1 MEKLDHLHEPV
12 LAYARKDFALL
23 KENMTIRAALE
34 EIRQHGVG
42 ERIIYFYV
50 TDERGR
56 LVGVVPTRRLLTA
69 PHNKHLSEIMI
80 TAVITIPSTATVFE
94 ACEYFA
100 VYKFLAFPVVD
111 QQLHMIGVVDVNL
124 FTEEVTDFAEREQSE
139 AVFESIGFRIN
150 QVRDAAPTKA
160 FRYRFPWLLATIGSG
175 SICAILAGA
184 FEATL
189 AQSLVIAFFMA
200 LVLGLGESVSMQ
212 SMTVTVQALRVTKP
226 TLRWY
231 LTTLRRE
238 AGTALLL
245 GAASGIVVGVI
256 VTLWRGVGLP
266 ALVIGASI
274 LLSLFMAC
282 VLGLTIPWLLH
293 VLKLDP
299 KIAAGPVTLAL
310 ADLATLLFYLTMASW
325 VL

>member
-1 MEKLDHLHEPV
+1 MKKLDHLHEPV

-23 KENMTIRAALE
+23 KENMTVRAALE

-56 LVGVVPTRRLLTA
+56 LMGVVPTRRLLTA
-69 PHNKHLSEIMI
+69 PPDKRLSEIMI
-80 TAVITIPSTATVFE
+80 TAVITIPATATVFE

-100 VYKFLAFPVVD
+100 VHKFLAFPVVD
-111 QQLHMIGVVDVNL
+111 EQLHMIGVVDVSL
-124 FTEEVTDFAEREQSE
+124 FTEEVTDFAERKQSE

-212 SMTVTVQALRVTKP
+212 SMTVAIQALRVTKP

-231 LTTLRRE
+231 LTTLKRE
-238 AGTALLL
+238 AATALLL
-245 GAASGIVVGVI
+245 GAACGIVVGLI

-310 ADLATLLFYLTMASW
+310 ADLATLMFYLTIASW